1 MTNLNATLSHIQ
13 GNILITLDGPDGLVA
28 EGITVQPPLLAALE
42 AGILPG
48 HIENV
53 LGSRDTVQVFLA
65 QTGCGCDPQLAETKL
80 TAKAI
85 KAVLNTAGIETVLD
99 DTFDRAARYD
109 EHRNNFL
116 ETAAEEISVE
126 TN

>member
-13 GNILITLDGPDGLVA
+13 GNILITLDGPDGTVA
-28 EGITVQPPLLAALE
+28 EGITVQPPLLAAME
-42 AGILPG
+42 AGILPAQ
-48 HIENV
+48 IESV
-53 LGSRDTVQVFLA
+53 LGCRDTVQVFLA
-65 QTGCGCDPQLAETKL
+65 RPDCGCDTQLTDSKL
-80 TAKAI
+80 AAKAI

-99 DTFDRAARYD
+99 GTFDRAARYD

-126 TN
+126 TE